1 MTRIFLLFSLIVVS
15 QLCFAQVTTTPLLPV
30 DNLPVTITFDATKG
44 TAGLKDYVGDVFAH
58 TGVITNK
65 STSATDWKYVIGTW
79 GDNVHQPKLTRISGN
94 TASTRRPAASM
105 QSRSP

>member
-44 TAGLKDYVGDVFAH
+44 TAGLKDYVGDVFAA
-58 TGVITNK
+58 TVVIVNFPDGLMQLQ
-65 STSATDWKYVIGTW
+65 AQCFCRNAHVPAGA
-79 GDNVHQPKLTRISGN
+79 SGHC
-94 TASTRRPAASM
+94 A
-105 QSRSP
+105 